1 MLFAGRQRVVQS
13 GGCLEARSA
22 VTAGTDEGRDLLDRR
37 HTCAAA
43 AELRLALDEDD
54 IALALLEPVD
64 DRERLRVDVLSG
76 ARDEAIDEP
85 GVIRRANRV
94 PLRERLFECQLGRRE
109 LSRVVE
115 QRAEERAARVRN
127 GS

>member
-1 MLFAGRQRVVQS
+1 MMQS
-13 GGCLEARSA
+13 GGCLEPRAAITARA
-22 VTAGTDEGRDLLDRR
+22 DERRDLLDRR
-37 HTCAAA
+37 HARAAA

-85 GVIRRANRV
+85 GVVRRANRL
-94 PLRERLFECQLGRRE
+94 PFCERLFERQLGRRE
-109 LSRVVE
+109 LPRVVE
-115 QRAEERAARVRN
+115 
-127 GS
+127 